1 MTNMAVCIHQPGG
14 PEVLRWEEYPVG
26 DLQEGDIRVRH
37 TAVGLNFIDTYMRSG
52 AYAVPDLP
60 RPIGLE
66 AAGVIEEIGPGVSG
80 LNVGDRIAYASP
92 PPGAYSQ
99 ARQMPADRVV
109 RVPQSVTD
117 EQAAAIMLKGMTAE
131 YLIRRTFRVE
141 PGMTVLFHSA
151 AGGVGLI
158 ACQWLKALGA
168 TVIGTVGTE
177 EKAELARAHG
187 CDYPILFD
195 QVDWVEQVKEIT
207 NGEGVPVVY
216 DSVGKTTFAKS
227 VQCLAMHG
235 MVVLFGQSSGPT
247 DPVDPAVLA
256 PGSYYLTRPTL
267 MTYTKQRGDL
277 EASAAALFD
286 VVGNGQVR
294 IEINQRYA
302 LAEAEQA
309 HRDLEGRKTTGSTLL
324 IP

>member
-168 TVIGTVGTE
+168 TVIGTVGTK

-267 MTYTKQRGDL
+267 MTYTKQREDL

>member
-1 MTNMAVCIHQPGG
+1 MTKMAVCIHEQGG
-14 PEVLRWEEYPVG
+14 PEVLQWEEYPVG
-26 DLQEGDIRVRH
+26 DLQEGEVRVRH

-52 AYAVPDLP
+52 IYPLPDLP

-66 AAGVIEEIGPGVSG
+66 AAGVVEELGPSVTG
-80 LNVGDRIAYASP
+80 LSAGDRVAYASP

-99 ARQMPADRVV
+99 TRRMPGDRVV
-109 RVPQSVTD
+109 RVPDSVTD
-117 EQAAAIMLKGMTAE
+117 EQAAAMMLKGMTAE
-131 YLIRRTFRVE
+131 YLLRRTFRVE

-195 QVDWVEQVKEIT
+195 QVDWVEEVKNIT
-207 NGEGVPVVY
+207 DGEGVPVVY
-216 DSVGKTTFAKS
+216 DSIGKTTLAKS
-227 VQCLAMHG
+227 IQCLAMHG

-247 DPVDPAVLA
+247 DPINLAVLA
-256 PGSYYLTRPTL
+256 AGSNFITRPTL
-267 MTYTKQRGDL
+267 MTYTKKREDL

-302 LAEAEQA
+302 LAEAQQA

>member
-1 MTNMAVCIHQPGG
+1 M
-14 PEVLRWEEYPVG
+14 
-26 DLQEGDIRVRH
+26 
-37 TAVGLNFIDTYMRSG
+37 
-52 AYAVPDLP
+52 
-60 RPIGLE
+60 
-66 AAGVIEEIGPGVSG
+66 IEEIGPGVSG

-187 CDYPILFD
+187 WRLP
-195 QVDWVEQVKEIT
+195 
-207 NGEGVPVVY
+207 
-216 DSVGKTTFAKS
+216 
-227 VQCLAMHG
+227 
-235 MVVLFGQSSGPT
+235 
-247 DPVDPAVLA
+247 DPV
-256 PGSYYLTRPTL
+256 
-267 MTYTKQRGDL
+267 
-277 EASAAALFD
+277 
-286 VVGNGQVR
+286 
-294 IEINQRYA
+294 
-302 LAEAEQA
+302 
-309 HRDLEGRKTTGSTLL
+309 
-324 IP
+324 

>member
-1 MTNMAVCIHQPGG
+1 MTNMAVCIHEQGG
-14 PEVLRWEEYPVG
+14 PEVLQWEEYPVG
-26 DLQEGDIRVRH
+26 DLQEGEVRVRH

-52 AYAVPDLP
+52 IYPLPDLP

-66 AAGVIEEIGPGVSG
+66 AAGVVEEVGPGVTG
-80 LNVGDRIAYASP
+80 LNTGDRVAYASP

-99 ARQMPADRVV
+99 TRRMPGDRVV
-109 RVPQSVTD
+109 KVPDSVTD
-117 EQAAAIMLKGMTAE
+117 EQAAAMMLKGMTAE
-131 YLIRRTFRVE
+131 YLLRRTFRVE

-195 QVDWVEQVKEIT
+195 QVDWVEEVKNIT
-207 NGEGVPVVY
+207 DGEGVPVVY
-216 DSVGKTTFAKS
+216 DSIGKTTLSKS
-227 VQCLAMHG
+227 IQCLAMHG
-235 MVVLFGQSSGPT
+235 MAVLFGQSSGPT
-247 DPVDPAVLA
+247 DPINLAVLA
-256 PGSYYLTRPTL
+256 GGSNFITRPTL
-267 MTYTKQRGDL
+267 MTYTKKREDL

-302 LAEAEQA
+302 LAEAQQA

>member
-26 DLQEGDIRVRH
+26 ELQEGDIRVRH

-66 AAGVIEEIGPGVSG
+66 AAGVVEEIGLGVSG
-80 LNVGDRIAYASP
+80 LNVGDRVAYASP

-99 ARQMPADRVV
+99 ARRMPADRVV

-131 YLIRRTFRVE
+131 YLLRRTFRVE

-195 QVDWVEQVKEIT
+195 QVDWVEQVKDIT
-207 NGEGVPVVY
+207 ERRRG
-216 DSVGKTTFAKS
+216 
-227 VQCLAMHG
+227 
-235 MVVLFGQSSGPT
+235 SGR
-247 DPVDPAVLA
+247 L
-256 PGSYYLTRPTL
+256 
-267 MTYTKQRGDL
+267 
-277 EASAAALFD
+277 
-286 VVGNGQVR
+286 
-294 IEINQRYA
+294 
-302 LAEAEQA
+302 
-309 HRDLEGRKTTGSTLL
+309 
-324 IP
+324 

>member
-1 MTNMAVCIHQPGG
+1 MTNMAVCIHEQGG
-14 PEVLRWEEYPVG
+14 PEVLQWEEYPVG
-26 DLQEGDIRVRH
+26 NLQEGEVRVRH

-52 AYAVPDLP
+52 IYPLPDLP

-66 AAGVIEEIGPGVSG
+66 AAGVVEDLGPGVTG
-80 LNVGDRIAYASP
+80 LSAGDRVAYASP

-99 ARQMPADRVV
+99 TRRMPGDRVV
-109 RVPQSVTD
+109 KVPDSVTD
-117 EQAAAIMLKGMTAE
+117 EQAAAMMLKGMTAE
-131 YLIRRTFRVE
+131 YLLRRTFRVE

-195 QVDWVEQVKEIT
+195 QVDWVEEVKNIT
-207 NGEGVPVVY
+207 DGEGVPVVY
-216 DSVGKTTFAKS
+216 DSIGKTTLAKS
-227 VQCLAMHG
+227 IQCLAMHG

-247 DPVDPAVLA
+247 DPINLAVLA
-256 PGSYYLTRPTL
+256 AGSNFITRPTL
-267 MTYTKQRGDL
+267 MTYTKKREDL

-302 LAEAEQA
+302 LAEAQQA

>member
-1 MTNMAVCIHQPGG
+1 MTNMAVCIHEQGG
-14 PEVLRWEEYPVG
+14 PEVLQWEEYPVG
-26 DLQEGDIRVRH
+26 DLKEGEVRVRH

-52 AYAVPDLP
+52 IYPLPDLP

-66 AAGVIEEIGPGVSG
+66 AAGVVEELGPGVTG
-80 LNVGDRIAYASP
+80 LSAGDRVAYASP

-99 ARQMPADRVV
+99 SRRMPGDRVV
-109 RVPQSVTD
+109 KVPDSVTD
-117 EQAAAIMLKGMTAE
+117 EQAAAMMLKGMTAE
-131 YLIRRTFRVE
+131 YLLRRTFRVE

-195 QVDWVEQVKEIT
+195 QVDWVEEVKNIT
-207 NGEGVPVVY
+207 DGEGVPVVY
-216 DSVGKTTFAKS
+216 DSIGKTTLAKS
-227 VQCLAMHG
+227 IQCLAMHG
-235 MVVLFGQSSGPT
+235 MAVLFGQSSGPT
-247 DPVDPAVLA
+247 DPINLAVLA
-256 PGSYYLTRPTL
+256 AGSNFITRPTL
-267 MTYTKQRGDL
+267 MTYTKKREDL

-302 LAEAEQA
+302 LAEAQQA

>member
-26 DLQEGDIRVRH
+26 DLQEGDILVRH

-267 MTYTKQRGDL
+267 MTYTKQREDL

>member
-14 PEVLRWEEYPVG
+14 PEVLQWEEYPVG
-26 DLQEGDIRVRH
+26 VLQAGEIRVRH

-52 AYAVPDLP
+52 AYPMADLP

-66 AAGVIEEIGPGVSG
+66 AAGVIEELGPGVAG
-80 LNVGDRIAYASP
+80 LNLGDRVAYASP

-99 ARQMPADRVV
+99 GRRMPADRVV
-109 RVPQSVTD
+109 KVPESVTD

-131 YLIRRTFRVE
+131 YLLRRTFRVE

-195 QVDWVEQVKEIT
+195 QVDWVEKVKEIT
-207 NGEGVPVVY
+207 DGEGVPVVY

-247 DPVDPAVLA
+247 DPVNPAVLA
-256 PGSYYLTRPTL
+256 AGSYYLTRPTL
-267 MTYTKQRGDL
+267 MTYTKKREDL

-302 LAEAEQA
+302 LAEAQQA

>member
-52 AYAVPDLP
+52 IYTVPDLP

-66 AAGVIEEIGPGVSG
+66 AAGVVEELGPDVSG
-80 LNVGDRIAYASP
+80 LNVGDRVAYASP

-99 ARQMPADRVV
+99 ARRMPADRVV
-109 RVPQSVTD
+109 KVPQSVTD

-131 YLIRRTFRVE
+131 YLLRRTFRVE

-195 QVDWVEQVKEIT
+195 QVDWVEQVKDIT

-235 MVVLFGQSSGPT
+235 MVVLFGQSSGPI

-256 PGSYYLTRPTL
+256 AGSYYLTRPTL
-267 MTYTKQRGDL
+267 MTYTAQREDL

>member
-1 MTNMAVCIHQPGG
+1 MTNMAVCIHEQGG
-14 PEVLRWEEYPVG
+14 PEVLQWEEYPVG
-26 DLQEGDIRVRH
+26 DLQEGEVRVRH

-52 AYAVPDLP
+52 IYPLPDLP

-66 AAGVIEEIGPGVSG
+66 AAGVVEELGPGVTG
-80 LNVGDRIAYASP
+80 LSPGDRVAYASP

-99 ARQMPADRVV
+99 TRRMPGDRVV
-109 RVPQSVTD
+109 RVPDSVTD
-117 EQAAAIMLKGMTAE
+117 EQAAAMMLKGMTAE
-131 YLIRRTFRVE
+131 YLLRRTFRVE

-195 QVDWVEQVKEIT
+195 QVDWVEEVKNIT
-207 NGEGVPVVY
+207 DGEGVPVVY
-216 DSVGKTTFAKS
+216 DSIGKTTLAKS
-227 VQCLAMHG
+227 IQCLAMHG

-247 DPVDPAVLA
+247 DPINLAVLA
-256 PGSYYLTRPTL
+256 AGSNFITRPTL
-267 MTYTKQRGDL
+267 MTYTKKREDL

-302 LAEAEQA
+302 LAEAQQA

>member
-52 AYAVPDLP
+52 AYVVPDLP

-267 MTYTKQRGDL
+267 MTYTKQREDL

>member
-52 AYAVPDLP
+52 AYTVPDLP

-66 AAGVIEEIGPGVSG
+66 AAGVVEELGPGVSE
-80 LNVGDRIAYASP
+80 LNVGDRVAYASP

-99 ARQMPADRVV
+99 ARRMPADRVV

-131 YLIRRTFRVE
+131 YLLRRTFRVE
-141 PGMTVLFHSA
+141 PGMTVLFHAA

-187 CDYPILFD
+187 CDHPILFD
-195 QVDWVEQVKEIT
+195 QVDWVEQVKDIT

-267 MTYTKQRGDL
+267 MTYTKQREDL

-302 LAEAEQA
+302 LAEAAQA

>member
-26 DLQEGDIRVRH
+26 ELQEGDIRVRH

-52 AYAVPDLP
+52 AYTVPDLP

-66 AAGVIEEIGPGVSG
+66 AAGVVEELGPGVSG

-99 ARQMPADRVV
+99 SRRMPADRVV
-109 RVPQSVTD
+109 KVPQSVTD

-131 YLIRRTFRVE
+131 YLLRRTFRVE

-195 QVDWVEQVKEIT
+195 QVDWVGQVKEIT

-256 PGSYYLTRPTL
+256 AGSYYLTRPTL
-267 MTYTKQRGDL
+267 MTYTKQREDL
-277 EASAAALFD
+277 KASAAALFD

>member
-267 MTYTKQRGDL
+267 MTYTKQREDL

>member
-1 MTNMAVCIHQPGG
+1 MTNMAVCIHEQGG
-14 PEVLRWEEYPVG
+14 PEVLQWEEYPVG
-26 DLQEGDIRVRH
+26 DLQEGEVRVRH

-52 AYAVPDLP
+52 IYPLPDLP

-66 AAGVIEEIGPGVSG
+66 AAGVIEELGPGVTG
-80 LNVGDRIAYASP
+80 LSAGDRVAYASP

-99 ARQMPADRVV
+99 TRRMPGDRVV
-109 RVPQSVTD
+109 RVPDSVTD
-117 EQAAAIMLKGMTAE
+117 EQAAAMMLKGMTAE
-131 YLIRRTFRVE
+131 YLLRRTFRVE

-195 QVDWVEQVKEIT
+195 QVDWVEEVKNIT
-207 NGEGVPVVY
+207 DGEGVPVVY
-216 DSVGKTTFAKS
+216 DSIGKTTLAKS
-227 VQCLAMHG
+227 IQCLAMHG

-247 DPVDPAVLA
+247 DPINLAVLA
-256 PGSYYLTRPTL
+256 AGSNFITRPTL
-267 MTYTKQRGDL
+267 MTYTKKREDL

-302 LAEAEQA
+302 LAEAQQA

>member
-1 MTNMAVCIHQPGG
+1 MTNMAVCIHEQGG
-14 PEVLRWEEYPVG
+14 PEVLQWEEYPVG
-26 DLQEGDIRVRH
+26 DLQEGEVRVRH

-52 AYAVPDLP
+52 IYPLPDLP

-66 AAGVIEEIGPGVSG
+66 AAGVVEELGPGVTG
-80 LNVGDRIAYASP
+80 LSAGDRVAYASP

-99 ARQMPADRVV
+99 TRRMPGDRVV
-109 RVPQSVTD
+109 RVPDSVTD
-117 EQAAAIMLKGMTAE
+117 EQAAAMMLKGMTAE
-131 YLIRRTFRVE
+131 YLLRRTFRVE

-195 QVDWVEQVKEIT
+195 QVDWVEEVKNIT
-207 NGEGVPVVY
+207 DGEGVPVVY
-216 DSVGKTTFAKS
+216 DSIGKTTLAKS
-227 VQCLAMHG
+227 IQCLAMHG

-247 DPVDPAVLA
+247 DPINLAVLA
-256 PGSYYLTRPTL
+256 AGSNFITRPTL
-267 MTYTKQRGDL
+267 MTYTKKREDL

-302 LAEAEQA
+302 LAEAQQA

>member
-52 AYAVPDLP
+52 AYTVPDLP

-66 AAGVIEEIGPGVSG
+66 AAGVVEELGPGVSG
-80 LNVGDRIAYASP
+80 LNVGDRVAYASP

-99 ARQMPADRVV
+99 ARRMPADRVV

-131 YLIRRTFRVE
+131 YLLRRTFRVE

-195 QVDWVEQVKEIT
+195 QVDWVEQVKDIT

-267 MTYTKQRGDL
+267 MTYTKQREDL

>member
-14 PEVLRWEEYPVG
+14 PEVLRWEEYPVS

-52 AYAVPDLP
+52 AYTVPDLP

-66 AAGVIEEIGPGVSG
+66 AAGVVEELGPGVSG
-80 LNVGDRIAYASP
+80 LNVGDRVAYASP

-99 ARQMPADRVV
+99 ARRMPADRVV

-131 YLIRRTFRVE
+131 YLLRRTFRVE
-141 PGMTVLFHSA
+141 PGMTVLFHAA

-187 CDYPILFD
+187 CDHPILFD
-195 QVDWVEQVKEIT
+195 QVDWVEQVKDIT

-267 MTYTKQRGDL
+267 MTYTKQREDL

-302 LAEAEQA
+302 LAEAAQA

>member
-66 AAGVIEEIGPGVSG
+66 AAGVIEEIGPSVSG

-267 MTYTKQRGDL
+267 MTYTKQREDL

-294 IEINQRYA
+294 VEINQRYA

>member
-1 MTNMAVCIHQPGG
+1 MTNMAVCIHEPGG
-14 PEVLRWEEYPVG
+14 PEALRWEEYPVG
-26 DLQEGDIRVRH
+26 ALREGEIRVRH

-66 AAGVIEEIGPGVSG
+66 AAGVVEELGPGVTG
-80 LNVGDRIAYASP
+80 VAAGDRVAYASP

-99 ARQMPADRVV
+99 ARRMPADRVV
-109 RVPQSVTD
+109 RVPDSVTD

-131 YLIRRTFRVE
+131 YLLRRTFRVE

-151 AGGVGLI
+151 AGGVGLL

-187 CDYPILFD
+187 CDHPILFD
-195 QVDWVEQVKEIT
+195 QVDWVAQVREIT

-235 MVVLFGQSSGPT
+235 MVVLFGQSSGAT

-267 MTYTKQRGDL
+267 MTYTKRRDDL

-286 VVGNGQVR
+286 VVGTGQVR

-302 LAEAEQA
+302 LAEAQQA